1 MPALSAAAIDPN
13 EKIPMKETAKVYF
26 LGKKGPRR
34 LNCAQSVAE
43 TFREKLPLEEKTA
56 TLLSACGG
64 GMAPNGY
71 CGAFYAAKCL
81 LEHHAPHRA
90 QESMEQLHSAAGSL
104 KCREIKALKKLSC
117 VGCVEKAAEVV
128 EGK

>member
-1 MPALSAAAIDPN
+1 
-13 EKIPMKETAKVYF
+13 MKETAKAYF
-26 LGKKGPRR
+26 LGKKGSRR

-43 TFREKLPLEEKTA
+43 TFREKYSLDEKKT
-56 TLLSACGG
+56 TILSACGG
-64 GMAPNGY
+64 GMAPEGY

-81 LEHHAPHRA
+81 LDHHFPQRA
-90 QESMEQLHSAAGSL
+90 QESMAQLHSAADSL
-104 KCREIKALKKLSC
+104 KCREIKALKKLPC

>member
-1 MPALSAAAIDPN
+1 
-13 EKIPMKETAKVYF
+13 MKETAKAYF

-43 TFREKLPLEEKTA
+43 TFREQFPLEEKITM
-56 TLLSACGG
+56 LLSACGG
-64 GMAPNGY
+64 GMAPEGY

-81 LEHHAPHRA
+81 LDRHFPNRTQAGMA
-90 QESMEQLHSAAGSL
+90 QLHSVAGSL
-104 KCREIKALKKLSC
+104 KCREIKTLKKLLC

>member
-1 MPALSAAAIDPN
+1 
-13 EKIPMKETAKVYF
+13 MKETAKAYF

-43 TFREKLPLEEKTA
+43 TFREQLPLEEKT
-56 TLLSACGG
+56 TVLLSACGG
-64 GMAPNGY
+64 GMAPEGY
-71 CGAFYAAKCL
+71 CGAFYAAKCIL
-81 LEHHAPHRA
+81 DHHFPHRV
-90 QESMEQLHSAAGSL
+90 QEGLAQLHSIAGSL
-104 KCREIKALKKLSC
+104 KCREIKALKKLPC